1 MSRVHLG
8 ELDEVG
14 LGDVALLVPQLGR
27 TTLVQVHL
35 GGWLA
40 GWLRMAGSEM
50 IIASGS
56 LNTCTLTTYNPSRP
70 AKRRRLRK
78 RRSWNLLA
86 FGKSQLLR
94 YFEVEITT
102 NGPDMLFFLFVTIVI
117 SPLLCEHFQLF
128 AKLSPLFAGLNPKTM
143 LGQER

>member
-40 GWLRMAGSEM
+40 GLLAGS
-50 IIASGS
+50 GW
-56 LNTCTLTTYNPSRP
+56 PV
-70 AKRRRLRK
+70 RK
-78 RRSWNLLA
+78 
-86 FGKSQLLR
+86 
-94 YFEVEITT
+94 
-102 NGPDMLFFLFVTIVI
+102 
-117 SPLLCEHFQLF
+117 
-128 AKLSPLFAGLNPKTM
+128 
-143 LGQER
+143 

>member
-1 MSRVHLG
+1 
-8 ELDEVG
+8 
-14 LGDVALLVPQLGR
+14 
-27 TTLVQVHL
+27 
-35 GGWLA
+35 
-40 GWLRMAGSEM
+40 M

-70 AKRRRLRK
+70 EKRRRLRK

-117 SPLLCEHFQLF
+117 SPLLCENFQLF